1 MGAMAEIK
9 TISEQLLPLLGAIA
23 LIFLCVLLKK
33 LWKTIDSATAA
44 VERLS
49 PTMNKVDTTLDK
61 VQAPLDTAV
70 KVSKTMDAMSE
81 KTTAVVNKGLDF
93 VSDNM
98 DDMKDYFQSRM
109 KVKDRDGGTVD
120 TYADA
125 EADQEPAEQ
134 TGSAADAQDTEQEGD
149 LSHE

>member
-1 MGAMAEIK
+1 MAEIK